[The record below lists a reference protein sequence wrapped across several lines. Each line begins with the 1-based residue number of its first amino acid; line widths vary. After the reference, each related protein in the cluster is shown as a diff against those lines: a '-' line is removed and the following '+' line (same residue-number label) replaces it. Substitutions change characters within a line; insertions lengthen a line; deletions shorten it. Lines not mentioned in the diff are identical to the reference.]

1 MIRKPSSPGRV
12 TAAAFA
18 VLVAGALPLA
28 AQEAATDPL
37 PTLDAPDYVIGVE
50 DQITVAVWNEPELT
64 RSQSVRPDGK
74 ITVSLLGDIQ
84 AAGRTPRQLDE
95 QITEAL
101 KKWVNDPEV
110 TVVVEAI
117 NSFKV
122 FMIGEF
128 GAQGELIL
136 KRKTRILEAIAMKG
150 GLTAYAD
157 KSNIQVV
164 REENGRETRLRIDY
178 KKLLAGDRPD
188 LNIYLRPGDVIIA
201 N

>member
-1 MIRKPSSPGRV
+1 MIRKPSPPGRA
-12 TAAAFA
+12 TATALA
-18 VLVAGALPLA
+18 VLVLGALPLA
-28 AQEAATDPL
+28 AQEAATEPT

-50 DQITVAVWNEPELT
+50 DQIAVAVWNEPELT
-64 RSQSVRPDGK
+64 RSQTVRPDWK
-74 ITVSLLGDIQ
+74 ITVALLGDIQ
-84 AAGRTPRQLDE
+84 AAGRTPRQLDD
-95 QITEAL
+95 QITESL

-128 GAQGELIL
+128 GGQGELIL
-136 KRKTRILEAIAMKG
+136 KRRTRILEAIAMKG
-150 GLTAYAD
+150 GLTPYAD

-178 KKLLAGDRPD
+178 KKLLSGDRPD
-188 LNIYLRPGDVIIA
+188 LNIYLRPGDVLIA

>member
-12 TAAAFA
+12 TAAALA

-28 AQEAATDPL
+28 AQEAAPEPS

-50 DQITVAVWNEPELT
+50 DQIAVAVWNEPELT
-64 RSQSVRPDGK
+64 RSQTVRPDGK
-74 ITVSLLGDIQ
+74 ITVALLGDIQ

-95 QITEAL
+95 QITESL

-128 GAQGELIL
+128 GSQGELIL

-150 GLTAYAD
+150 GLTPYAD

-178 KKLLAGDRPD
+178 KKLLSGDRPD